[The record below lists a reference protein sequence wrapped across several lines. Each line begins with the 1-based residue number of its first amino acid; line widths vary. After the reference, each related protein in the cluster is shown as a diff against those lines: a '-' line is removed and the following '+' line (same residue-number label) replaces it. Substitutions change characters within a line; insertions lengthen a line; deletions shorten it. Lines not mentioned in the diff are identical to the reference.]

1 MELENHGN
9 NFSVILLFL
18 GQFSHFHGRKGLRA
32 VGLRGQQPFGPW
44 VCVTNDRGN
53 NKPVGFR
60 MGFFEQGEIGKAYK
74 WQNHWGSKLWAPT
87 YDW

>member
-1 MELENHGN
+1 MGVSPILLGDLSEVENHGS

-53 NKPVGFR
+53 NNPVGFR
-60 MGFFEQGEIGKAYK
+60 MFFLNGVK
-74 WQNHWGSKLWAPT
+74 
-87 YDW
+87 